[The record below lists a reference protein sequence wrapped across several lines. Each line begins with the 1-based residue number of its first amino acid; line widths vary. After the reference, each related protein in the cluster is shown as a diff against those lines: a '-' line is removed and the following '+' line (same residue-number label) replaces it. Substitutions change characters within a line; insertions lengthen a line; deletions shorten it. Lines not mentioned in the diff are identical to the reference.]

1 MALDTQLTQIQSVG
15 ISSNTVLTGITTV
28 TTLNATNVVV
38 SGILTAS
45 LVGNVTGNTTGTHI
59 GNVTGNLTGNV
70 TGAVSGNVTG
80 NVVGNVTAGSITIN
94 AANNTIS
101 GISTVGI
108 TTAYISNVQTN
119 AIQTIAG
126 KPILNS
132 TGSILQVVQ
141 TIKTETW
148 SQTIGDGS
156 WSSNSPTFATFY
168 DVTGLNASITLGSA
182 SNKILIM
189 ASVYTGGSANAWNH
203 PWILKSNGSVLPI
216 YGDTASS
223 RQRCAMDWRMNDNTS
238 PMADKRPVIINYL
251 WSPGTTS
258 TQTITIAG
266 RGTTNST
273 IYVNR
278 SGRDN
283 DSQDDCR
290 PASSLILMEISG

>member
-1 MALDTQLTQIQSVG
+1 MPLTIDGQANSITSSTGGVNIPATVGTLSVG
-15 ISSNTVLTGITTV
+15 PSGSYMNVTSSGVAATSISATNITTTQV
-28 TTLNATNVVV
+28 LNN
-38 SGILTAS
+38 SGR
-45 LVGNVTGNTTGTHI
+45 
-59 GNVTGNLTGNV
+59 
-70 TGAVSGNVTG
+70 
-80 NVVGNVTAGSITIN
+80 
-94 AANNTIS
+94 
-101 GISTVGI
+101 
-108 TTAYISNVQTN
+108 
-119 AIQTIAG
+119 
-126 KPILNS
+126 PILNQ

-141 TIKTETW
+141 TVKTDTW

-156 WSSNSPTFATFY
+156 WGSNSPTFATFY
-168 DVTGLNASITLGSA
+168 DVTGLNASITLSSA

-189 ASVYTGGSANAWNH
+189 ASVYTGGSANGWNH

-216 YGDTASS
+216 YGDTAST

-258 TQTITIAG
+258 AQTITIAG